1 LLPYVQTPNMPAVA
15 LEWAQSTFDLLEGL
29 AWPAVLAL
37 AFVLFRKPLSNLIQN
52 TWRVR
57 GPGGAELETHP
68 RIPQEVD
75 VSDTPPENLTG
86 YEYEERLREIE
97 QQYKWESEVVQQDY
111 EETQKVAEQLR
122 SRLAQAETALY
133 YERIF
138 RVAYGTQILLLE
150 GLNAAQPAGLRRE
163 YVEAFY
169 RRFLSLTYGTTSR
182 PDTGPTLEMY
192 IGFLRNE
199 GLITVTEDD
208 ETFNI
213 TERGRAFLIYLTAA
227 GIDHR
232 AKPL

>member
-1 LLPYVQTPNMPAVA
+1 
-15 LEWAQSTFDLLEGL
+15 
-29 AWPAVLAL
+29 
-37 AFVLFRKPLSNLIQN
+37 
-52 TWRVR
+52 
-57 GPGGAELETHP
+57 
-68 RIPQEVD
+68 
-75 VSDTPPENLTG
+75 
-86 YEYEERLREIE
+86 
-97 QQYKWESEVVQQDY
+97 
-111 EETQKVAEQLR
+111 
-122 SRLAQAETALY
+122 
-133 YERIF
+133 
-138 RVAYGTQILLLE
+138 LLE